1 MFDITSSK
9 LLILGVVALLVIG
22 PKDLPALLRTIGK
35 YVGIIKRHAADFR
48 AQFEEAIRESEIDQL
63 KKDVEKIGAETQSS
77 FAEAEQTVN
86 KELADARLDID
97 AAMEGGTAKPS
108 ADPVA
113 QDADGL
119 PIASTGGAGAA
130 AAPLNGAGH
139 EPEPAVAGADDTKA
153 PAETQKSGA

>member
-48 AQFEEAIRESEIDQL
+48 AQFEEAIRDSEIDQL
-63 KKDVEKIGAETQSS
+63 KKDVEKIGTETQSS
-77 FAEAEQTVN
+77 FTAAEQAVN
-86 KELADARLDID
+86 KELADARSDID
-97 AAMEGGTAKPS
+97 AAMESGTKS
-108 ADPVA
+108 TADPIA
-113 QDADGL
+113 HEADAL
-119 PIASTGGAGAA
+119 PVASTGGAGGATT
-130 AAPLNGAGH
+130 PLNGTGH
-139 EPEPAVAGADDTKA
+139 ASEAAVAGADDATA